1 MEIYFL
7 NYCKNYLLMKI
18 APNTLCL
25 RRKIMIYDKIL
36 ITQYFLCISHSL
48 CFRLFNSNKIY
59 VKDVR

>member
-18 APNTLCL
+18 APNILCL
-25 RRKIMIYDKIL
+25 RRKIMKYDKIL
-36 ITQYFLCISHSL
+36 ITQYFPCISHSF
-48 CFRLFNSNKIY
+48 CFGLFNNNKMY